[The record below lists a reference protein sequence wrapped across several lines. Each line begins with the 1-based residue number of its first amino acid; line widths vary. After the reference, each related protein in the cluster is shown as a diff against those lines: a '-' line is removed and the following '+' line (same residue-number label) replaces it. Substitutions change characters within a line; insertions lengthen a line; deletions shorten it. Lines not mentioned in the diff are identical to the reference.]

1 MVKYPNYL
9 AGSQDD
15 INKRFLEMLLK
26 AEAGDASA
34 IQALAD
40 KVGSEST
47 ANTILY
53 RIKAAETAIG
63 KASGEGAGGILK
75 DVADLKTAVGSADT
89 DDGSLKKR
97 CKTIE
102 TAIGDEDTS
111 GTILYRIKALED
123 G

>member
-34 IQALAD
+34 IKAVAD
-40 KVGSEST
+40 KVGDETT

-53 RIKAAETAIG
+53 RIKTIEGAIG
-63 KASGEGAGGILK
+63 
-75 DVADLKTAVGSADT
+75 ADDT
-89 DDGSLKKR
+89 TDGSLKKR
-97 CKTIE
+97 CKAIE
-102 TAIGDEDTS
+102 TAIGDESTAAS
-111 GTILYRIKALED
+111 ILGRIKALED
-123 G
+123 AS